1 MDMLNEPAS
10 QAAYALD
17 EQLAARVVSG
27 LLLYRPIWKVEIY
40 DNYGRRMAAQERAR
54 AAEGPVWLRALLPAR
69 VEVLVPP
76 LHAQRDHDLVGELR
90 AAVDGRLVARRKIGR
105 ASGGDR
111 GCNY

>member
-54 AAEGPVWLRALLPAR
+54 AAEGPVWLRALLPAGDA
-69 VEVLVPP
+69 VLGQP
-76 LHAQRDHDLVGELR
+76 LYAQRDHEQVGER
-90 AAVDGRLVARRKIGR
+90 RVAVERRRLGRSKNGRGAERKR
-105 ASGGDR
+105 
-111 GCNY
+111 